1 MATNDEIIEKY
12 RELVISKDDGDEV
25 EAIVNWN
32 REFALNE
39 ARTDERQRIIK
50 ILNDLWEKE
59 GKNIDSGVYAYP
71 FEALRDMIIKEIA
84 RRAIK

>member
-1 MATNDEIIEKY
+1 MATDGEIIKKHS
-12 RELVISKDDGDEV
+12 LNPNSAV
-25 EAIVNWN
+25 EQMDCS
-32 REFALNE
+32 LDTLMGE
-39 ARTDERQRIIK
+39 ARSDERQRIIK

>member
-1 MATNDEIIEKY
+1 MATNKEIIKKHSLNPNGAVEQMDCS
-12 RELVISKDDGDEV
+12 LDTLMNEV
-25 EAIVNWN
+25 
-32 REFALNE
+32 
-39 ARTDERQRIIK
+39 RTDERQRVVQ